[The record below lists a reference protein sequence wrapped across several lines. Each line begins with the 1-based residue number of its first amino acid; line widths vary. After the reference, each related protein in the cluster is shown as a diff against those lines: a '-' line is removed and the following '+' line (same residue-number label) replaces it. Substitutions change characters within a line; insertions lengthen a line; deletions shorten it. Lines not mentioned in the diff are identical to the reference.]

1 MTLDWKLYLDILR
14 FPNLHDKR
22 RIESPI
28 AQIAPITFRG
38 SSSAHSELV
47 AIGEIYTCIRIYA
60 HCSLSSAQSKHWK
73 TPVLFN
79 SIKHLLFL
87 NESCPHKK
95 LTKKENYSYG
105 LPLLTVTYLRT
116 SRLLIFYLVLVGGRM
131 RLEWIFFEESSRG
144 FNLKLSKSESATST
158 GIAQHNTEFYFH
170 LMVQILT
177 SSQSSEIR

>member
-1 MTLDWKLYLDILR
+1 MTRGELNPLLHKL
-14 FPNLHDKR
+14 P
-22 RIESPI
+22 P
-28 AQIAPITFRG
+28 
-38 SSSAHSELV
+38 
-47 AIGEIYTCIRIYA
+47 
-60 HCSLSSAQSKHWK
+60 SLSGDQVQPIQNWLVLERYILAFAYAQSKHWK

-79 SIKHLLFL
+79 SIKHLLYL

-158 GIAQHNTEFYFH
+158 GIASIIPNFTFT
-170 LMVQILT
+170 LIGKWKVT
-177 SSQSSEIR
+177 SSTRSSPAWLYVKVMFLLLDVV